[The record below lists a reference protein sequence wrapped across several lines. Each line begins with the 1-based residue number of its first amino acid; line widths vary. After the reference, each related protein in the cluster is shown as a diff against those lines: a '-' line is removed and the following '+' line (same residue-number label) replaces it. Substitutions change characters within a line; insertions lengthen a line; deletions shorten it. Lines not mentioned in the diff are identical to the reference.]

1 MKGKVK
7 WYNHMKGFGFIH
19 GDDGND
25 FFVHRTAIP
34 ADISLYEEDL
44 VEFDMEKTEQGLK
57 AVNIK
62 KLKNT

>member
-34 ADISLYEEDL
+34 ADTSLYEEDL